1 MISFKYHVCAS
12 DYFFFFSDQRTEM
25 LLSQSSMHSLLPDE
39 SWARYPAWRAAICT
53 NTVNNFTFWN
63 NKHER
68 QHLLTPSTFLF
79 KSRETSHTL
88 LPQRKLSCSYYILFS
103 MYAQISGNNLN
114 PRANK
119 KLLASERSA
128 QNCCCSCLHCLHSF
142 FSSSLS
148 GGGSG
153 SVRGL
158 PPLKE
163 TFPGAPQTTSGRR
176 KRRRRRRGHLRRS
189 FQLSLALSYFF
200 LSKRGSQRTR
210 SRVSA
215 PAVAGFWTE

>member
-68 QHLLTPSTFLF
+68 QHLLTL
-79 KSRETSHTL
+79 
-88 LPQRKLSCSYYILFS
+88 LFS
-103 MYAQISGNNLN
+103 SKAAKHHTRCYHNENFPARIIFFFLCM
-114 PRANK
+114 PK
-119 KLLASERSA
+119 SA
-128 QNCCCSCLHCLHSF
+128 GTTSIHVRIK
-142 FSSSLS
+142 SSLPANAQLKTAAALVYIAS
-148 GGGSG
+148 TPFSPLLSGSG

-163 TFPGAPQTTSGRR
+163 TSPGAAQTTSGR
-176 KRRRRRRGHLRRS
+176 RRRRRRGHLRRS